1 MGDRKA
7 NATACDGVRGLSL
20 TLERR
25 GEGLTHIQRAE
36 RERVVRIGCR
46 AEVVDEHSSKQVEQ
60 LQACGNPIH
69 TNGSDGIKRSG
80 QPKS

>member
-1 MGDRKA
+1 MGNRKA
-7 NATACDGVRGLSL
+7 NATACDGVRGVSV

-36 RERVVRIGCR
+36 RERVVRIGRR
-46 AEVVDEHSSKQVEQ
+46 AEVVDEHSSEQVEQ
-60 LQACGNPIH
+60 LQACADPIP
-69 TNGSDGIKRSG
+69 TNVSDGIERSG